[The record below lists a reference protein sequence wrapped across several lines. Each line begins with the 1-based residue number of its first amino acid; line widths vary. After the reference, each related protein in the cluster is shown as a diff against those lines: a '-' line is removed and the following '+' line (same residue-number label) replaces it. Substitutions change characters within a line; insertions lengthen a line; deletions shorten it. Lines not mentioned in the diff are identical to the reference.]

1 MKKLLFTFIILA
13 SALWGGAQVPCWDG
27 TVAEAYAGGDGTM
40 ENPYQIATPEQL
52 ALLAEQTNNGTGGNT
67 YYLLTED
74 LCLSG
79 SEDYEWIPI
88 GGPENPF
95 TGVFN
100 GNEHSISDMYM
111 TQQTYSGLFG
121 FTQGATIKDI
131 RIEEAN
137 IPHTMYMYSC
147 IGLVVGKALN
157 TNVFNCSA
165 GGFVGDCNE
174 ACGGLVGLF
183 SADAV
188 DETFVIRDCVNHAVI
203 ESNAFR
209 GGGVIGETTITNGQA
224 LVENCANYGNL
235 NVSGINGGIVGVG
248 SIHIKNCCNYGAI
261 ITTYDGPTAA
271 GGIAGQTTNTSV
283 IEDCINHESGEIKAN
298 LAGGIVGNAGEAI
311 ISRCGNKA
319 PVKGIGRQHSLG
331 GMTALV
337 GGITS
342 SGGRISNCYNSGEVS
357 IDMSNEAKGYQIG
370 GISGGLSEPG
380 YIRNVYNTG
389 AVIKPTP
396 SAMAGIVLP
405 ALVGTTEVNHCY
417 WYGDFEVQPT
427 FQNNVVLPTSG
438 PFGPGATNTS
448 WTLEEAQYGT
458 TDLLEALNRGSMGEC
473 LWVEDVDGINGGLPI
488 PTEGEVVYPL
498 YGNEWYYEI
507 VNNDGSITYQHLEF
521 AANDTTIHHKDVVI
535 IIKTNTLYDKG
546 IKYQE
551 VTHEYIYQEGNV
563 VYWYNKSED
572 DFTVLYDFGAVAGD
586 EWEINVGDETVLMH
600 VDSVAFVDHDGET
613 YRKMMVVSDQDGVFS
628 GDILC
633 GIGHTTSFFPENLTD
648 KDYSVEGIRCYWSN
662 DELIQQWSD
671 TDCDWVYEQYH
682 ASLEEPVAKE
692 GFRIYPNPTDGLFS
706 VALGQGTPLLQR
718 AAAYRITNL
727 MGQTLMEGQITVDNQ
742 PVDVSSLPQGMYFVT
757 VGNSTQKLLVR

>member
-1 MKKLLFTFIILA
+1 MKKLLFTIIILA

-27 TVAEAYAGGDGTM
+27 TVAEAYAGGDGTL

-52 ALLAEQTNNGTGGNT
+52 ALLAEQTNNGTGGNA

-74 LCLSG
+74 LCLNG
-79 SEDYEWIPI
+79 LEEYEWIPI
-88 GGPENPF
+88 GDPENPF

-111 TQQTYSGLFG
+111 TTQQIYSGLFG

-165 GGFVGDCNE
+165 SGFVGDCNE
-174 ACGGLVGLF
+174 ACGGIVGLF
-183 SADAV
+183 AADAV
-188 DETFVIRDCVNHAVI
+188 DETFIIKDCVNYAEI
-203 ESNAFR
+203 TSQAIR
-209 GGGVIGETTITNGQA
+209 GGGVVGQTTITNGQA

-235 NVSGINGGIVGVG
+235 NVSGINGGIVGEG

-271 GGIAGQTTNTSV
+271 GGIAGQMTNTSV
-283 IEDCINHESGEIKAN
+283 IEDCINRESGEIKAN
-298 LAGGIVGNAGEAI
+298 SAGGIVGNAGEAI

-319 PVKGIGRQHSLG
+319 PIKGRVRQYFVG

-357 IDMSNEAKGYQIG
+357 IDMNNEAKGYQIG
-370 GISGGLSEPG
+370 GISGSLSEPG

-389 AVIKPTP
+389 AVIKPNP
-396 SAMAGIVLP
+396 GALAGIVLP
-405 ALVGTTEVNHCY
+405 AIVGTTEVNHCY
-417 WYGDFEVQPT
+417 WYGDYMVPPT
-427 FQNNVVLPTSG
+427 YQNSVVLPTSG
-438 PFGPGATNTS
+438 PFGPGTTSTS

-546 IKYQE
+546 VMHQE

-586 EWEINVGDETVLMH
+586 EWEINVGDATVLMH
-600 VDSVAFVDHDGET
+600 VDSVAFVDYDGET
-613 YRKMMVVSDQDGVFS
+613 YRKMMVISDQDGAFS

-633 GIGHTTSFFPENLTD
+633 GIGHTTSFFPESLLN
-648 KDYSVEGIRCYWSN
+648 KNYRVESIRCYWN
-662 DELIQQWSD
+662 DEELIQQWSD
-671 TDCDWVYEQYH
+671 ADCDEVYEQYH
-682 ASLEEPVAKE
+682 TGLNEPIGDQSLMV
-692 GFRIYPNPTDGLFS
+692 YPNPTDGMITIS
-706 VALGQGTPLLQR
+706 GCQTGE
-718 AAAYRITNL
+718 YRITNI
-727 MGQTLMEGQITVDNQ
+727 MGQTLMTGRIDSEKQPIDVRSLQEGVYFITIGG
-742 PVDVSSLPQGMYFVT
+742 VSSLFVK
-757 VGNSTQKLLVR
+757 Q

>member
-1 MKKLLFTFIILA
+1 MKKLLFTIIILA
-13 SALWGGAQVPCWDG
+13 SALWGGAQIPCWDG

-52 ALLAEQTNNGTGGNT
+52 ALLAEQTNNGIGGNA

-74 LCLSG
+74 LCLNG
-79 SEDYEWIPI
+79 LEEYEWIPI
-88 GGPENPF
+88 GDPENPF

-203 ESNAFR
+203 ESDANR
-209 GGGVIGETTITNGQA
+209 GGGVVGETTITHGQI
-224 LVENCANYGNL
+224 LIEGCVNYGSL
-235 NVSGINGGIVGVG
+235 NGWGTKGGIVGEGPFIIKGCDNFG
-248 SIHIKNCCNYGAI
+248 SIIA
-261 ITTYDGPTAA
+261 TAGA
-271 GGIAGQTTNTSV
+271 GGIAGQTIQTSV
-283 IEDCINHESGEIKAN
+283 IEDCVNHESGEIIAN
-298 LAGGIVGNAGEAI
+298 AAGGIVGHSMNAV
-311 ISRCGNKA
+311 ISRCGNKGNI
-319 PVKGIGRQHSLG
+319 KGQTNLG
-331 GMTALV
+331 SFVEA
-337 GGITS
+337 GGITAS
-342 SGGRISNCYNSGEVS
+342 DGCISNCYNKGEVS
-357 IDMSNEAKGYQIG
+357 VENNNRGYVQMG
-370 GISGGLSEPG
+370 GITGVESSAG
-380 YIRNVYNTG
+380 YVRNCYNTG
-389 AVIKPTP
+389 AVIRPNM
-396 SAMAGIVLP
+396 SGWYGIICPVESTSL
-405 ALVGTTEVNHCY
+405 NNCY
-417 WYGDFEVQPT
+417 WYGEYNIPPAQSPSQVIQA
-427 FQNNVVLPTSG
+427 SG
-438 PFGPGATNTS
+438 PFGPGATSTS

-473 LWVEDVDGINGGLPI
+473 LWVEDVDGVNGGLPI
-488 PTEGEVVYPL
+488 PTAGEVVYPL

-507 VNNDGSITYQHLEF
+507 VSANGSITYQHLEF

-586 EWEINVGDETVLMH
+586 EWEINVGDATVLMH

-613 YRKMMVVSDQDGVFS
+613 YRKMMVVSDQDGAFS

-633 GIGHTTSFFPENLTD
+633 GIGHTTSFFPESMLN
-648 KDYSVEGIRCYWSN
+648 KNYRVEGIRCYWN
-662 DELIQQWSD
+662 DEELIQQWSD
-671 TDCDWVYEQYH
+671 ADCDEVYEQYH
-682 ASLEEPVAKE
+682 TGIIEPIHDQSLMV
-692 GFRIYPNPTDGLFS
+692 YPNPTDGMIIIS
-706 VALGQGTPLLQR
+706 GKQTGE
-718 AAAYRITNL
+718 YRITNI
-727 MGQTLMEGQITVDNQ
+727 MGQTLMTGRIDSDNQ
-742 PVDVSSLPQGMYFVT
+742 PIDVRSLQKGVYFITIGGASSLFVK
-757 VGNSTQKLLVR
+757 Q

>member
-1 MKKLLFTFIILA
+1 MKKLLFTFIILV
-13 SALWGGAQVPCWDG
+13 SALWGGAQIPCWDG

-52 ALLAEQTNNGTGGNT
+52 ALLAEQTNNGIGGNA

-74 LCLSG
+74 LCLNG
-79 SEDYEWIPI
+79 LEEYEWIPI

-111 TQQTYSGLFG
+111 TQQIYSGLFG
-121 FTQGATIKDI
+121 FTEGAVIKNI
-131 RIEEAN
+131 NIEEAN
-137 IPHTMYMYSC
+137 IPYEAYPISY
-147 IGLVVGKALN
+147 IGLIVGHAKN
-157 TNVFNCSA
+157 TNIYNCNTN
-165 GGFVGDCNE
+165 GLVGNCME
-174 ACGGLVGLF
+174 SCGGLVGLF

-209 GGGVIGETTITNGQA
+209 GGGVVGETTITNGQA
-224 LVENCANYGNL
+224 LVENCVNYGNL
-235 NVSGINGGIVGVG
+235 NVYGINGGIVGEG

-271 GGIAGQTTNTSV
+271 GGIAGQMTNTSV
-283 IEDCINHESGEIKAN
+283 IEDCINHESGEIIAN
-298 LAGGIVGNAGEAI
+298 AAGGIVGNAGESI

-319 PVKGIGRQHSLG
+319 PIKGGGRKYSVG

-337 GGITS
+337 GGITA

-438 PFGPGATNTS
+438 PFGPGATSTS

-488 PTEGEVVYPL
+488 PTAGEVVYPL

-507 VNNDGSITYQHLEF
+507 VNSDGSITYQHLEF

-546 IKYQE
+546 VMHQE

-633 GIGHTTSFFPENLTD
+633 GIGHTTSFFPESLLN
-648 KDYSVEGIRCYWSN
+648 KNYRVESIRCYWN
-662 DELIQQWSD
+662 DEELIQQWSD
-671 TDCDWVYEQYH
+671 ADCDEVYEQYH
-682 ASLEEPVAKE
+682 TGLNESIYDQLLIV
-692 GFRIYPNPTDGLFS
+692 YPNPTDGMITIS
-706 VALGQGTPLLQR
+706 GCQTGE
-718 AAAYRITNL
+718 YRITNI
-727 MGQTLMEGQITVDNQ
+727 MGQTLMTGRIDSEKQ
-742 PVDVSSLPQGMYFVT
+742 PIDVSSLQEGVYFITIGGVSSLF
-757 VGNSTQKLLVR
+757 VKQ

>member
-1 MKKLLFTFIILA
+1 MKKLLFTIIILA
-13 SALWGGAQVPCWDG
+13 SAQWGGAQIPCWDG
-27 TVAEAYAGGDGTM
+27 TVAEAYAGGDGTL

-52 ALLAEQTNNGTGGNT
+52 ALLAEQTNNGTGGNA

-74 LCLSG
+74 LCLNG
-79 SEDYEWIPI
+79 LEEYEWIPI
-88 GGPENPF
+88 GDPENPF

-111 TQQTYSGLFG
+111 TQQNYSGLFG

-174 ACGGLVGLF
+174 ACGGIVGLF
-183 SADAV
+183 VADAV
-188 DETFVIRDCVNHAVI
+188 DETFIIKDCVNYAEI
-203 ESNAFR
+203 TSQAIR
-209 GGGVIGETTITNGQA
+209 GGGVVGQITITNGQ
-224 LVENCANYGNL
+224 VIIENCVNYGNL
-235 NVSGINGGIVGVG
+235 NVYGINGGIVGEG

-271 GGIAGQTTNTSV
+271 GGIAGQTTITSV

-298 LAGGIVGNAGEAI
+298 SVGGIVGNACHAI

-319 PVKGIGRQHSLG
+319 ALKGIDRQYSVG

-337 GGITS
+337 GGITA

-417 WYGDFEVQPT
+417 WYGDFVVPPT
-427 FQNNVVLPTSG
+427 FQNNVALPTSG
-438 PFGPGATNTS
+438 PFGPGTTSTS

-488 PTEGEVVYPL
+488 PTAGEVVYPL

-507 VNNDGSITYQHLEF
+507 VNSDGSITYQHLEF

-546 IKYQE
+546 FKYQE

-586 EWEINVGDETVLMH
+586 EWEINVGDATVLMH

-613 YRKMMVVSDQDGVFS
+613 YRKMMVVSDQDGAFS

-633 GIGHTTSFFPENLTD
+633 GIGHTTSFFPESLLN
-648 KDYSVEGIRCYWSN
+648 KNYRVEGIRCYWN
-662 DELIQQWSD
+662 GEKLIQQWSD
-671 TDCDWVYEQYH
+671 VDCDEVYEQYH
-682 ASLEEPVAKE
+682 NSLIEPIHVQSLMV
-692 GFRIYPNPTDGLFS
+692 YPNPTDGMITIS
-706 VALGQGTPLLQR
+706 GRQTGE
-718 AAAYRITNL
+718 YRITNI
-727 MGQTLMEGQITVDNQ
+727 MGQTLMTGRIDSDNQ
-742 PVDVSSLPQGMYFVT
+742 PIDVRSLQEGVYFITIGGVSCLF
-757 VGNSTQKLLVR
+757 VKQ

>member
-1 MKKLLFTFIILA
+1 MKKLLFTFIILV
-13 SALWGGAQVPCWDG
+13 SALWGGAQIPCWDG

-52 ALLAEQTNNGTGGNT
+52 ALLAEQTNNGIGGNA

-74 LCLSG
+74 LCLNG
-79 SEDYEWIPI
+79 LEEYEWIPI
-88 GGPENPF
+88 GDPENPF

-111 TQQTYSGLFG
+111 TQQIYSGLFG

-174 ACGGLVGLF
+174 ACGGIVGLF
-183 SADAV
+183 AADAV
-188 DETFVIRDCVNHAVI
+188 DETFIIKDCVNYAEI
-203 ESNAFR
+203 TSQAIR

-235 NVSGINGGIVGVG
+235 NVSGINGGIVGEG

-283 IEDCINHESGEIKAN
+283 IEDCINHESGEIIAN
-298 LAGGIVGNAGEAI
+298 AAGGIVGNAGESI

-319 PVKGIGRQHSLG
+319 PVKGIDRQYSVG

-427 FQNNVVLPTSG
+427 FQNNVVLPS
-438 PFGPGATNTS
+438 
-448 WTLEEAQYGT
+448 
-458 TDLLEALNRGSMGEC
+458 
-473 LWVEDVDGINGGLPI
+473 
-488 PTEGEVVYPL
+488 
-498 YGNEWYYEI
+498 
-507 VNNDGSITYQHLEF
+507 
-521 AANDTTIHHKDVVI
+521 
-535 IIKTNTLYDKG
+535 
-546 IKYQE
+546 
-551 VTHEYIYQEGNV
+551 
-563 VYWYNKSED
+563 
-572 DFTVLYDFGAVAGD
+572 
-586 EWEINVGDETVLMH
+586 
-600 VDSVAFVDHDGET
+600 
-613 YRKMMVVSDQDGVFS
+613 
-628 GDILC
+628 
-633 GIGHTTSFFPENLTD
+633 
-648 KDYSVEGIRCYWSN
+648 
-662 DELIQQWSD
+662 
-671 TDCDWVYEQYH
+671 
-682 ASLEEPVAKE
+682 
-692 GFRIYPNPTDGLFS
+692 
-706 VALGQGTPLLQR
+706 
-718 AAAYRITNL
+718 
-727 MGQTLMEGQITVDNQ
+727 
-742 PVDVSSLPQGMYFVT
+742 
-757 VGNSTQKLLVR
+757 

>member
-1 MKKLLFTFIILA
+1 MKKLLFTFIILV
-13 SALWGGAQVPCWDG
+13 SALWGGAQIPCWDG

-52 ALLAEQTNNGTGGNT
+52 ALLAEQTNNGTGGNA

-74 LCLSG
+74 LCLNG
-79 SEDYEWIPI
+79 LEEYEWIPI
-88 GGPENPF
+88 GDPENPF

-111 TQQTYSGLFG
+111 TQQIYSGLFG

-157 TNVFNCSA
+157 TNIFNCSA
-165 GGFVGDCNE
+165 GGFVGDCNK
-174 ACGGLVGLF
+174 ACGGIVGLF
-183 SADAV
+183 AADAV
-188 DETFVIRDCVNHAVI
+188 DETFIIKDCVNYAEI
-203 ESNAFR
+203 TSQAIR

-235 NVSGINGGIVGVG
+235 NVSGINGGIVGEG

-271 GGIAGQTTNTSV
+271 GGIAGQMTNTSV
-283 IEDCINHESGEIKAN
+283 IEDCINHESGEIIAN
-298 LAGGIVGNAGEAI
+298 AAGGIVGNACESI

-319 PVKGIGRQHSLG
+319 PVKGIVRQYSVG

-337 GGITS
+337 GGITA
-342 SGGRISNCYNSGEVS
+342 SGGRISNCYNTGEVS
-357 IDMSNEAKGYQIG
+357 IDMNNEAKGYQIG

-427 FQNNVVLPTSG
+427 FQNNVVLPSSG
-438 PFGPGATNTS
+438 PFRPGDTNTS

-488 PTEGEVVYPL
+488 PTAGEVVYPL

-546 IKYQE
+546 VMHQE

-586 EWEINVGDETVLMH
+586 EWEINVGDATVLMH
-600 VDSVAFVDHDGET
+600 VDSVAFVDYDGET
-613 YRKMMVVSDQDGVFS
+613 YRKMMVVSDQDGAFS

-633 GIGHTTSFFPENLTD
+633 GIGHTTSFFPESLLN
-648 KDYSVEGIRCYWSN
+648 KNYRVESIRCYWN
-662 DELIQQWSD
+662 DEELIQQWSD
-671 TDCDWVYEQYH
+671 ADCDEVYEQYH
-682 ASLEEPVAKE
+682 TGLNESIYDQLLIV
-692 GFRIYPNPTDGLFS
+692 YPNPTDGMITIS
-706 VALGQGTPLLQR
+706 GCQTGE
-718 AAAYRITNL
+718 YRITNI
-727 MGQTLMEGQITVDNQ
+727 MGQTLMTGRIDSENQQI
-742 PVDVSSLPQGMYFVT
+742 DVSSLQEGVYFITIGGASSLFVK
-757 VGNSTQKLLVR
+757 Q